1 MAEAGDTAAEE
12 FAARVRAVKERGG
25 RSYEALGR
33 RLNVAAS
40 TLHRYCTGTT
50 VPEDFAVVDRLA
62 RLCGADEEELGALE
76 ESWRRADASRRH
88 RTTGPRGPARTARPA
103 RTATT
108 DTRPPAAPAPAAT
121 APALPASPAPTAPP
135 APAAPALPVPPAP
148 ASTTAVPA
156 PAGPNRPTAASSAPA
171 SSAPLSPVPAAPA
184 RPDRTTAIPAAP
196 PPISPSAPF
205 TSPSAPSISPPV
217 PLPAS
222 PATNGT
228 RPPAA
233 TGDVP
238 PPGRPARSAP
248 ARPLRP
254 TSGPEDRPTAGPVPA
269 APRDGG
275 TGPGPGGRVRGG
287 ARGTRARAGLVLGAA
302 LGAVTATLG
311 AVLLLG
317 NAGPGGRGG
326 TGAAIA
332 APATAPV
339 TASATA
345 PASGEGPAG
354 RPAEAP
360 LPFTRAVASHVW
372 QNGCGHTYL
381 VDRAPS
387 AVAAPPPPDRARA
400 WAGAHRAVHGG
411 ETLVRISLQ
420 GRSSAA
426 VVVQALH
433 VRVTGRAAPLP
444 WTAYRMDNGCGG
456 ALTPRSFA
464 VDLDRP
470 RPLAKPVAGYDGT
483 GEGRDIPAIAFP
495 YTVTAAEPEE
505 LLVSARTKGCDCR
518 WYLLLEWSS
527 GGRTGTLRI
536 TDEDGLPFRTSGTVG
551 RPVFGYD
558 SPGGRW
564 ITDGESGQS
573 G

>member
-1 MAEAGDTAAEE
+1 MGRDVTGNGEGIALMAEAGDTAAGE

-40 TLHRYCTGTT
+40 TLHRYCTGAT

-62 RLCGADEEELGALE
+62 RLCGADAEELRALE

-88 RTTGPRGPARTARPA
+88 RTTAPRAPVRTARPT
-103 RTATT
+103 RTPTT
-108 DTRPPAAPAPAAT
+108 DTRPPAAPAPAAPAPAVT
-121 APALPASPAPTAPP
+121 APALPPSPIRPASPALPAPP
-135 APAAPALPVPPAP
+135 APVPRA
-148 ASTTAVPA
+148 AVPA
-156 PAGPNRPTAASSAPA
+156 PAGADR
-171 SSAPLSPVPAAPA
+171 PAAGFPTPVSPA
-184 RPDRTTAIPAAP
+184 
-196 PPISPSAPF
+196 
-205 TSPSAPSISPPV
+205 
-217 PLPAS
+217 PAS
-222 PATNGT
+222 PAP
-228 RPPAA
+228 R
-233 TGDVP
+233 
-238 PPGRPARSAP
+238 AP
-248 ARPLRP
+248 SDRTAP
-254 TSGPEDRPTAGPVPA
+254 GPEDRPTAGPVPA
-269 APRDGG
+269 DPHDGG
-275 TGPGPGGRVRGG
+275 TGPAPGGRARGG

-317 NAGPGGRGG
+317 NAGPGGRGDA
-326 TGAAIA
+326 GAAT
-332 APATAPV
+332 TAPV
-339 TASATA
+339 IATA
-345 PASGEGPAG
+345 PAEKPTEGPAE

-360 LPFTRAVASHVW
+360 APFTWAVASHVW
-372 QNGCGHTYL
+372 QDGCGHTYL

-420 GRSSAA
+420 GRSSTA

-470 RPLAKPVAGYDGT
+470 RPLAKPVGGYDGT
-483 GEGRDIPAIAFP
+483 GEGREIPAIAFP

-536 TDEDGLPFRTSGTVG
+536 TDEGGRPFRTSGTVG

-564 ITDGESGQS
+564 ITDGDSGQS

>member
-88 RTTGPRGPARTARPA
+88 RTTAPRAPVRTARPT
-103 RTATT
+103 RTPTT

-121 APALPASPAPTAPP
+121 APALPASPAPTA
-135 APAAPALPVPPAP
+135 PPAP

-205 TSPSAPSISPPV
+205 TSRSV

-248 ARPLRP
+248 ARPLHP
-254 TSGPEDRPTAGPVPA
+254 TPGPEDRPTAGPVPA

-332 APATAPV
+332 APV
-339 TASATA
+339 TASATATA

-360 LPFTRAVASHVW
+360 VPFTRAVASHVW

-527 GGRTGTLRI
+527 GGHTGTLRI